1 MIILYLGVISCEVD
15 AIKQVNEVENN
26 LKIEPTNDIFENITE
41 ASLNAA
47 AKIFLYIYP
56 EAKHGYCLFSIFN
69 SWFRVWSTFYHDL
82 FKTQSADKIILT
94 LNRIIKTTSHQ
105 LSRNAAEDIL
115 TRAATILSLKYQFIQ
130 SRLPQNKSK
139 SADLEDSQFVGN
151 SDGKFEV

>member
-1 MIILYLGVISCEVD
+1 MHYNCEVD
-15 AIKQVNEVENN
+15 ALKQVNEVENS
-26 LKIEPTNDIFENITE
+26 LKIEPTNDIFENISET
-41 ASLNAA
+41 SLNAA
-47 AKIFLYIYP
+47 ANIFLYIYP
-56 EAKHGYCLFSIFN
+56 ETKHYCLFSKFN
-69 SWFRVWSTFYHDL
+69 SWFRVWSPFYHDL
-82 FKTQSADKIILT
+82 FKTQTSEKIILT

-139 SADLEDSQFVGN
+139 SAYIEAFQFVGN